1 MKLKNLFLTVFVVIA
16 SLTLEAQ
23 TVAVVDYMKVP
34 ENGGAAYTAIEK
46 QWKALHQSRLES
58 GKILAWELWYV
69 WNSGSSSPY
78 NFATVTIYEN
88 FNKTATQ
95 LTEEELKKAWGDKM
109 DDFLKQTTASRSL
122 IYSEMYQLQTGIDA
136 TVSDKYIVVNSIH
149 TDNVN
154 DYIKMENVGYK
165 PLHEESKKLGTR
177 NSWGIWTRWPNADN
191 SIQAVAVDG
200 FTRFEDISNVDY
212 GILLEKV
219 IAGKKA
225 GEIMDMTYQM
235 QRTDEIR
242 TIVKSEIWEY
252 VDGTTPKKM

>member
-1 MKLKNLFLTVFVVIA
+1 MKNLYLTFFLFLISLVV
-16 SLTLEAQ
+16 EAQ

-34 ENGGAAYTAIEK
+34 EDGGAAYVAIEK
-46 QWKALHQSRLES
+46 QWKALHQNRVES
-58 GKILAWELWYV
+58 GKILGWEFWYV

-88 FNKTATQ
+88 FNKTANQ
-95 LTEEELKKAWGDKM
+95 LTEEELRKAWGDKT

-136 TVSDKYIVVNSIH
+136 TVPDKYLVVNSIQ
-149 TDNVN
+149 TGNVN

-177 NSWGIWTRWPNADN
+177 NSWGIWTRWPNKDN
-191 SIQAVAVDG
+191 SLQAVAVDG
-200 FTRFEDISNVDY
+200 FTRFEDISSVDY
-212 GILLEKV
+212 GALLDKV
-219 IAGKKA
+219 LAGKKS
-225 GEIMDMTYQM
+225 GEIMDMMDQI

-252 VDGTTPKKM
+252 VDSTTPKTK